1 MATLEINPK
10 NNSLVILDWDNT
22 LFPSTWVTNN
32 FIDLND
38 NIIKQKY
45 LDFFI
50 DLDNIIYNLLQKI
63 LYKSKVII
71 VTNALPIWITISSN
85 VLPKTKILLKNI
97 KVISAR
103 KDYQKI
109 TNNSYD
115 WKKHAFNN
123 EVINLLNNEEKQN
136 IISIGDALY
145 EYKALINLYNNN
157 RILKSIKFVENPN
170 IDVLK
175 DQLKVLQDNIHIII
189 NHSKHL
195 DLVYSYK

>member
-1 MATLEINPK
+1 MIFTK